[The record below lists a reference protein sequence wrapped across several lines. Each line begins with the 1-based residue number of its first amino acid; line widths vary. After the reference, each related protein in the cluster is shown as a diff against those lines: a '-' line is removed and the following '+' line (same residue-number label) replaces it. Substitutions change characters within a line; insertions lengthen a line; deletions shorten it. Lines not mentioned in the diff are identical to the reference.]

1 MSKENKALFTIG
13 QFAALH
19 GINKKTLM
27 WYDEIGLFKPA
38 AINEENGYRY
48 YNYYQSSVLE
58 TILMLRDMKV
68 SLDDIRGFMSCRSAA
83 SMKDLLEEKI
93 AELDENIANLKAIRS
108 KLSTRH
114 EDMSDLLRLN
124 LEEISIV
131 SKEPRYLVTV
141 KTFPDNA
148 LEQEIEMVIAQTKK
162 FHLPRMYSASYG
174 SMLPVSSLYER
185 KFDDYSMLFIEIPN
199 VVNRKGLHKQ
209 PGGKYLQVF
218 CEGSW
223 DKLPL
228 RYEALLQYAERNH
241 LKLSGF
247 AYEIGINE
255 MVINTMSDYITKIE
269 IPILEEQ

>member
-1 MSKENKALFTIG
+1 MFTIG

-68 SLDDIRGFMSCRSAA
+68 SLDDIQGFMACRSAA
-83 SMKDLLEEKI
+83 SMKELLEEKI
-93 AELDENIANLKAIRS
+93 MELDENIANLKAIRS
-108 KLSTRH
+108 KLSNRH

-124 LEEISIV
+124 LEKISIV

-141 KTFPDNA
+141 KTSPDNA
-148 LEQEIEMVIAQTKK
+148 LEQEIEMVISQTKK

-199 VVNRKGLHKQ
+199 VAKRKGLHKQ
-209 PGGKYLQVF
+209 QGGKYLQAF
-218 CEGSW
+218 CKGS
-223 DKLPL
+223 
-228 RYEALLQYAERNH
+228 
-241 LKLSGF
+241 
-247 AYEIGINE
+247 
-255 MVINTMSDYITKIE
+255 
-269 IPILEEQ
+269 